1 MRIGFLSLPV
11 PGHLNPMTA
20 LARKLQSRGHDVVF
34 ISLADVAPFVEAAGL
49 PFVPCPEEA
58 YPAGSLGKLV
68 RRLSELSGEEALHF
82 TVNAMMKGYTASL
95 FESLP
100 DTLSEAAVDALVLD
114 QYQPYAELIPMHL
127 GMPFVQVSN
136 ALHVDYTGRTPICF
150 VDWPYQTG
158 VDATARN
165 MEGVRRA
172 RMLLEPVTAE
182 AQAYARK
189 VGLSVD
195 WNNPHSTL
203 SPLAWVTQC
212 PREFDFGP
220 APDFPQ
226 FHYAGPFHD
235 GRGRMDFDFPWQR
248 LTSQPIVYASMGTLQ
263 NGLVDIFRSIT
274 QAAVGLKQLQFVLA
288 VGGQLDPKQ
297 LGAIPANVMVVSYAP
312 QIEVLK
318 RSSLCITHAGLN
330 TVLESLAS
338 GVPMLALPITN
349 DQPGVAA
356 RIAEKKVGVVLSP
369 DHASPQNFVAAIN
382 QVLGDSTFPDNV
394 QRMQEAIHRID
405 GLSIAA
411 GILERSFDLEERE
424 LSPVSRFLGDN
435 QGSVAFGRRILK
447 KTQGGD

>member
-49 PFVPCPEEA
+49 PFVPCSEAA

-68 RRLSELSGEEALHF
+68 RRLSEFSGEDALHF
-82 TVNAMMKGYTASL
+82 TVNSMMKGYTASL

-100 DTLSEAAVDALVLD
+100 NTLSKAGVDGIVLD
-114 QYQPYAELIPMHL
+114 QYQPYVELIPMHL
-127 GMPFVQVSN
+127 GMAFVQVSN

-165 MEGVRRA
+165 MEGIRRA
-172 RMLLEPVTAE
+172 RMLLQPVTVE
-182 AQAYARK
+182 AQAYARR

-195 WNNPHSTL
+195 WNNPQSTL

-212 PREFDFGP
+212 PREFDLGP

-235 GRGRMDFDFPWQR
+235 GRGRMDFDFPWQQ
-248 LTSQPIVYASMGTLQ
+248 LTGEPIVYASMGTLQ
-263 NGLVDIFRSIT
+263 NGLIDIFRSIV
-274 QAAVGLKQLQFVLA
+274 QAAIRLKQLQFVLA
-288 VGGQLDPKQ
+288 PGSQLDPKQ
-297 LGAIPANVMVVSYAP
+297 LGAIPANVMVVSHAP
-312 QIEVLK
+312 QIEVLR

-330 TVLESLAS
+330 TVLESLSS
-338 GVPMLALPITN
+338 GVPLLALPITN

-382 QVLGDSTFPDNV
+382 QVLGDSAFHDNV
-394 QRMQEAIHRID
+394 QKMQEAIRRID

-411 GILERSFDLEERE
+411 GILERAFDLEERE
-424 LSPVSRFLGDN
+424 PSSVSRYLGDN
-435 QGSVAFGRRILK
+435 QGSA
-447 KTQGGD
+447 

>member
-49 PFVPCPEEA
+49 PFVPCSEEA

-330 TVLESLAS
+330 TILESLAS

-356 RIAEKKVGVVLSP
+356 RMAEKKVGVVLSP

>member
-11 PGHLNPMTA
+11 PGHLNPMTT
-20 LARKLQSRGHDVVF
+20 LARKLQSRGQDVVF

-49 PFVPCPEEA
+49 PFVPCSETA

-68 RRLSELSGEEALHF
+68 RRLSELSGEDALNF
-82 TVNAMMKGYTASL
+82 TVISMMKGYTASL

-100 DTLSEAAVDALVLD
+100 ETLSKGGVDGLVLD
-114 QYQPYAELIPMHL
+114 QYQPYVELIPMHL
-127 GMPFVQVSN
+127 RMPFVQASN

-158 VDATARN
+158 AEALTRN
-165 MEGVRRA
+165 IEGVRRT
-172 RMLLEPVTAE
+172 RKLLEPVTAI
-182 AQAYARK
+182 AQAYAK
-189 VGLSVD
+189 ETGLAVD

-212 PREFDFGP
+212 PREFDFGA

-235 GRGRMDFDFPWQR
+235 GLGRMDFDFPWQQ
-248 LTSQPIVYASMGTLQ
+248 LTGEPIVYASMGTLQ
-263 NGLVDIFRSIT
+263 NGLADIFRSIT
-274 QAAVGLKQLQFVLA
+274 QAAIGLKGLQFVLA

-297 LGAIPANVMVVSYAP
+297 LGAVPPNVMVVNYAP

-318 RSSLCITHAGLN
+318 RSALCITHAGLN
-330 TVLESLAS
+330 TVLESLSS
-338 GVPMLALPITN
+338 GVPMIALPITN

-356 RIAEKKVGVVLSP
+356 RIANKNVGVVISP
-369 DHASPQNFVAAIN
+369 EQASPANFAAAIK
-382 QVLGDSTFPDNV
+382 QVLGDSTVRNNV
-394 QRMQEAIHRID
+394 RRMQEAIRSTD

-411 GILERSFDLEERE
+411 DVLERTFELEERQ
-424 LSPVSRFLGDN
+424 
-435 QGSVAFGRRILK
+435 QGAA
-447 KTQGGD
+447 

>member
-1 MRIGFLSLPV
+1 MMRIGFLSLPV

-20 LARKLQSRGHDVVF
+20 LARKLQSRGHGVVF
-34 ISLADVAPFVEAAGL
+34 ISLADIAPFVEAAGL
-49 PFVPCPEEA
+49 PFVPCSEAA
-58 YPAGSLGKLV
+58 YPAGALADRV

-82 TVNAMMKGYTASL
+82 TVNSMMKGYTASL

-100 DTLSEAAVDALVLD
+100 ETLSKAGVDGLVLD
-114 QYQPYAELIPMHL
+114 QYQPYVELIPMHL
-127 GMPFVQVSN
+127 RMPFVQVSN

-158 VDATARN
+158 AEALARN
-165 MEGVRRA
+165 MEGVRRT
-172 RMLLEPVTAE
+172 RKLLDPVTAI
-182 AQAYARK
+182 AQAYAK
-189 VGLSVD
+189 EAGLAVD

-212 PREFDFGP
+212 PSEFDFDC

-235 GRGRMDFDFPWQR
+235 GLGRMDFDFPWQQ
-248 LTSQPIVYASMGTLQ
+248 LTGEPIVYASMGTLQ

-274 QAAVGLKQLQFVLA
+274 QAAIGLKELQFVLA

-297 LGAIPANVMVVSYAP
+297 LGAVPANVLVVNYAP
-312 QIEVLK
+312 QIEILK

-330 TVLESLAS
+330 TVLESLS
-338 GVPMLALPITN
+338 NGVPMLALPITN

-356 RIAEKKVGVVLSP
+356 RIANKKVGVVMSR
-369 DHASPQNFVAAIN
+369 DQAFPQTFVAGIK
-382 QVLGDSTFPDNV
+382 QVLGDSSFRENARK
-394 QRMQEAIHRID
+394 QQESIRGTN

-411 GILERSFDLEERE
+411 GILERAFELEEKQGRPQVACDK
-424 LSPVSRFLGDN
+424 SPGAHLEA
-435 QGSVAFGRRILK
+435 AFRN
-447 KTQGGD
+447 

>member
-34 ISLADVAPFVEAAGL
+34 ISLADVAPFAEAAGL
-49 PFVPCPEEA
+49 PFVPCSETA
-58 YPAGSLGKLV
+58 YPAGSLSTLV
-68 RRLSELSGEEALHF
+68 RRLSELSGEDALNF
-82 TVNAMMKGYTASL
+82 TVNSMMKGYTASL

-100 DTLSEAAVDALVLD
+100 DTLSKAGVDGIVLD
-114 QYQPYAELIPMHL
+114 QYQPYVELIPMHL
-127 GMPFVQVSN
+127 RMPFVHVSN

-150 VDWPYQTG
+150 VDWPYREG
-158 VDATARN
+158 VEAVARN
-165 MEGVRRA
+165 IEGIRRA
-172 RMLLEPVTAE
+172 RTLLEPVTAT
-182 AQAYARK
+182 AQIYARK

-212 PREFDFGP
+212 PREFDLGS

-235 GRGRMDFDFPWQR
+235 GRGRIDFDFPWQR
-248 LTSQPIVYASMGTLQ
+248 LTGQPIVYASMGTLQ

-274 QAAVGLKQLQFVLA
+274 QAAIELEQLQLVLA

-297 LGAIPANVMVVSYAP
+297 LGAVPANVMVVSYAP

-330 TVLESLAS
+330 TVLESLS
-338 GVPMLALPITN
+338 NGVPMLALPITN
-349 DQPGVAA
+349 D
-356 RIAEKKVGVVLSP
+356 
-369 DHASPQNFVAAIN
+369 
-382 QVLGDSTFPDNV
+382 
-394 QRMQEAIHRID
+394 
-405 GLSIAA
+405 
-411 GILERSFDLEERE
+411 
-424 LSPVSRFLGDN
+424 
-435 QGSVAFGRRILK
+435 
-447 KTQGGD
+447 